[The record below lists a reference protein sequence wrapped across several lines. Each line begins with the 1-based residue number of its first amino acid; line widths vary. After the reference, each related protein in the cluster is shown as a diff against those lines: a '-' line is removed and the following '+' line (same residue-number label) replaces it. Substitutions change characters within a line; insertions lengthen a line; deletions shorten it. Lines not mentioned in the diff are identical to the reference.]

1 MWGQSLVSY
10 FFFSFRGFR
19 LFGAN
24 LLFFSSSYFSHYRK
38 MMLLPTAALAAVMS
52 CWCCFTS
59 IDSAE
64 KGIVQTFGKYSR
76 TAEPG
81 TLIVAVYCQ

>member
-1 MWGQSLVSY
+1 
-10 FFFSFRGFR
+10 
-19 LFGAN
+19 
-24 LLFFSSSYFSHYRK
+24 